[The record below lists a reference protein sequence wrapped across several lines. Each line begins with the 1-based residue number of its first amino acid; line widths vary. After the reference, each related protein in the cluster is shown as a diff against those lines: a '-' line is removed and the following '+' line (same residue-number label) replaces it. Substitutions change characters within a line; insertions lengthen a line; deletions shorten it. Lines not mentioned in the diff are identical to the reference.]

1 MSIFFTV
8 PVRRPH
14 RPTKLAGI
22 TLVNLVSFSF
32 RHLSLSNPSLTHFT
46 PRIALILFLVNVD
59 EGLHVWGQH
68 VGFVSDALLLDDTGG
83 QALQRR
89 ELHRPHHLVQLLPR
103 ARQQVGER
111 PPAAVDRV
119 QVGAG
124 VQQRLFVMGCRFS
137 MWVSYFQ

>member
-1 MSIFFTV
+1 M
-8 PVRRPH
+8 
-14 RPTKLAGI
+14 
-22 TLVNLVSFSF
+22 
-32 RHLSLSNPSLTHFT
+32 
-46 PRIALILFLVNVD
+46 NVD
-59 EGLHVWGQH
+59 EGLHVRGEH
-68 VGFVSDALLLDDTGG
+68 VGLVSDALLLDDPGG
-83 QALQRR
+83 EALQRR

-137 MWVSYFQ
+137 MCVCLTFKRKKTIFLPASCNVG